1 MGLVAVYIDTVNTFD
16 EAIRLNAT
24 VFILLILLFLHH
36 PVNRN
41 TALLKKTYTEFGFKA
56 PEPLKV

>member
-41 TALLKKTYTEFGFKA
+41 TALLKKHTQSLD
-56 PEPLKV
+56 LKRQSL